1 MEQTARPGTKVSI
14 VFPTYN
20 EKDNIG
26 PLILDVLKY
35 TPPDTEIIVVDDD
48 SPDGT
53 WQIVEDL
60 QKTLPRLRLNRRTN
74 ERGLTSALRA
84 GIASATGDIVVW
96 ADCDFSM
103 PPAKVEDLL
112 AEIDRGGDVAIGS
125 RFVEGGGVRIVH
137 GSGDTLMA
145 YLMSRTLNGF
155 IRRVLGQQIRD
166 YTSGFIA
173 VRKRVLD
180 LIPLKGNYG
189 EYFIDLVHR
198 ARKMGFAVVEIP
210 YLCVERRSG
219 VGKTGRTFFDY
230 LRKGWKYVWLTVKL
244 RFTRIKKASS

>member
-1 MEQTARPGTKVSI
+1 MRAVSV

-26 PLILDVLKY
+26 PLIEEVLHH
-35 TPPDTEIIVVDDD
+35 TPAETEIIVVDDD

-53 WQIVEDL
+53 WQVV
-60 QKTLPRLRLNRRTN
+60 QAMQARLPNLRLIHRTT

-84 GIASATGDIVVW
+84 GIAAAEGAVIVW
-96 ADCDFSM
+96 SDCDFSM
-103 PPAKVEDLL
+103 PPAKVDDLL
-112 AEIDRGGDVAIGS
+112 AEIAAGADVAVGS
-125 RFVEGGGVRIVH
+125 RFVEGGGVRIIH

-155 IRRVLGQQIRD
+155 IRRVLGRGFHD

-173 VRKRVLD
+173 ARREVLRR
-180 LIPLKGNYG
+180 IPLQGGYG
-189 EYFIDLVHR
+189 EYFIDLIYR
-198 ARKMGFAVVEIP
+198 ARKLGFKIVESP

-219 VGKTGRTFFDY
+219 VGKTGQKFGDFI
-230 LRKGWKYVWLTVKL
+230 RKGWRYVWLTVKL
-244 RFTRIKKASS
+244 RFTRVR

>member
-1 MEQTARPGTKVSI
+1 MKSVSV

-26 PLILDVLKY
+26 PLIREVLLH
-35 TPPDTEIIVVDDD
+35 TPPATEVIVVDDD

-53 WQIVEDL
+53 WKIVEEMRA
-60 QKTLPRLRLNRRTN
+60 TLPRLRLIHRTT

-84 GIASATGDIVVW
+84 GIAAAEGEVVVW
-96 ADCDFSM
+96 SDCDFSM

-112 AEIDRGGDVAIGS
+112 AAIAGGADAAVGS
-125 RFVEGGGVRIVH
+125 RFVEGGGVRIIH

-145 YLMSRTLNGF
+145 YLMSRILNGF
-155 IRRVLGQQIRD
+155 IRWILGRD
-166 YTSGFIA
+166 FHDWTSGFIA
-173 VRKRVLD
+173 ARRTVLRKV
-180 LIPLKGNYG
+180 PLRGDYG

-198 ARKMGFAVVEIP
+198 ARKLGFKVVESP

-219 VGKTGRTFFDY
+219 TGKTGQKFGDFI
-230 LRKGWKYVWLTVKL
+230 RKGWKYVWLTVRL
-244 RFTRIKKASS
+244 RLTRIR

>member
-1 MEQTARPGTKVSI
+1 MRDVSV

-26 PLILDVLKY
+26 PLIEEVLRH
-35 TPPDTEIIVVDDD
+35 TPPNTEVIVVDDD

-53 WQIVEDL
+53 WKVVEGM
-60 QKTLPRLRLNRRTN
+60 QARLPNLRLIHRTT

-84 GIASATGDIVVW
+84 GIDAAEGAVIVW

-112 AEIDRGGDVAIGS
+112 AQISSGADIAVGS
-125 RFVEGGGVRIVH
+125 RFVEGGGVRIIH

-155 IRRVLGQQIRD
+155 VRRVLGRSFHD

-173 VRKRVLD
+173 ARREVLRR
-180 LIPLKGNYG
+180 IPLKGGYG

-198 ARKMGFAVVEIP
+198 ARKLGFEVVESP

-219 VGKTGRTFFDY
+219 VGKTGQKFGDFI
-230 LRKGWKYVWLTVKL
+230 RKGWRYVWLTVKL
-244 RFTRIKKASS
+244 RFTRIR